1 MLKKLFISFFV
12 ILILLLSIA
21 LFRTLM
27 HTAGETIFI
36 EEEGN
41 IILINEAQAIKNLAE
56 SIKFKTISYQEREK
70 FPQQEFDNFI
80 AWSSRTYPEFHQAL
94 TLERFEHSL
103 LFKWEGS
110 DSTLAPILFEGH
122 YDVVPIIPGTEDLW
136 EEGPFAGTVSDNR
149 IWGRGALDDKSGVIG
164 LMEAATYLIK
174 NNFQPKRT
182 VYFGFGHDEEIGGSG
197 AALITEKLRQEGIQL
212 HWSLGEG
219 SFVNKGFIPGVDKLI
234 APINVAEKGIMNLMI
249 VAKAEGGHSSTP
261 PNKTAVTMLAEA
273 LMKLEK
279 EPLPGSLEG
288 LSAAMFDEVSK
299 HMPFSYRFLFANRWL
314 FGSIIDFQMS
324 SSPVIN
330 AMIRTTTAPTM
341 LNGSIK
347 SNVLPIEASALINF
361 RLHPRDSI
369 ESVTDH
375 VRRVVGSEEIEVR
388 SLGGMEASD
397 ISSWNSP
404 GFNIVASSLNK
415 TYGDVVSVPG
425 LMIAASDTRHYSKIA
440 DNSFRFNPFLIAPED
455 MTGFHGTNESIE
467 TNSFVI
473 GIKTYVEI
481 IRKGSS
487 N

>member
-1 MLKKLFISFFV
+1 MFKKL
-12 ILILLLSIA
+12 LILFFAILTALLLAA
-21 LFRTLM
+21 LFRTIM
-27 HTAGETIFI
+27 HTAVQTKPAEGEV
-36 EEEGN
+36 
-41 IILINEAQAIKNLAE
+41 ILIDEIRAIENLAE
-56 SIKFKTISYQEREK
+56 SIKFQTISYQEKEK
-70 FPQQEFDNFI
+70 FPQEEFNYFI
-80 AWSSRTYPEFHQAL
+80 EWAAKTYPEFHQAL
-94 TLERFEHSL
+94 TLEKLGHSL
-103 LFKWEGS
+103 LFKWKGS
-110 DSTLAPILFEGH
+110 DVTLSPILFEGH

-136 EEGPFAGTVSDNR
+136 DEMPFSGTISSNR

-174 NNFQPKRT
+174 NNFQPTRT
-182 VYFGFGHDEEIGGSG
+182 VYFGFGHDEEIGGGG
-197 AALITEKLRQEGIQL
+197 AALITEKLREQGIQL

-219 SFVNKGFIPGVDKLI
+219 SFVNRGFFPGVDKLI
-234 APINVAEKGIMNLMI
+234 APINVAEKGIMNLLI
-249 VAKAEGGHSSTP
+249 VAKADGGHSSTP
-261 PNKTAVTMLAEA
+261 PSRTAVTLLAEA

-288 LSAAMFDEVSK
+288 LSAVMFDEVSK

-314 FGSIIDFQMS
+314 FGGIIESQMS

-361 RLHPRDSI
+361 RLHPRDTI

-375 VRRVVGSEEIEVR
+375 VRRIVGSEDVEVR
-388 SLGGMEASD
+388 LLGGMEASG

-404 GFNIVASSLNK
+404 GFEIVATSLNK
-415 TYGDVVSVPG
+415 VYGDVISVPG

-440 DNSFRFNPFLIAPED
+440 DNSFRFNPFSIVPED
-455 MTGFHGTNESIE
+455 MTGFHGTNESIDID
-467 TNSFVI
+467 SFVA

-481 IRKGSS
+481 IREGSS

>member
-1 MLKKLFISFFV
+1 M
-12 ILILLLSIA
+12 
-21 LFRTLM
+21 
-27 HTAGETIFI
+27 
-36 EEEGN
+36 
-41 IILINEAQAIKNLAE
+41 
-56 SIKFKTISYQEREK
+56 
-70 FPQQEFDNFI
+70 
-80 AWSSRTYPEFHQAL
+80 
-94 TLERFEHSL
+94 
-103 LFKWEGS
+103 LFKWKGS
-110 DSTLAPILFEGH
+110 DVTLSPILFEGH

-136 EEGPFAGTVSDNR
+136 DEMPFSGTISNNR

-174 NNFQPKRT
+174 NNFKPTRT
-182 VYFGFGHDEEIGGSG
+182 VYFAFGHDEEIGGGG
-197 AALITEKLRQEGIQL
+197 AALITEKLREEGIQL

-219 SFVNKGFIPGVDKLI
+219 SFVNRGFFPGVDKLI
-234 APINVAEKGIMNLMI
+234 APINVAEKGIMNLLI
-249 VAKAEGGHSSTP
+249 VAKADGGHSSTP
-261 PNKTAVTMLAEA
+261 PSRTAVTLLAEA

-288 LSAAMFDEVSK
+288 LSAVMFDEVSK

-314 FGSIIDFQMS
+314 FGGIIESQMS

-361 RLHPRDSI
+361 RLHPRDTI

-375 VRRVVGSEEIEVR
+375 VRRIVGSEDVEVR
-388 SLGGMEASD
+388 LLGGMEASG

-404 GFNIVASSLNK
+404 GFEIVATSLNK
-415 TYGDVVSVPG
+415 VYGDVISVPG

-440 DNSFRFNPFLIAPED
+440 DNSFRFNPFSIVPED
-455 MTGFHGTNESIE
+455 MTGFHGTNESIDID
-467 TNSFVI
+467 SFVA

-481 IRKGSS
+481 IREGSS

>member
-1 MLKKLFISFFV
+1 MFKKL
-12 ILILLLSIA
+12 LILFFAILTALLLAA
-21 LFRTLM
+21 LFRTIM
-27 HTAGETIFI
+27 HTAVQTKPAEGEV
-36 EEEGN
+36 
-41 IILINEAQAIKNLAE
+41 ILIDEIRAIENLAE
-56 SIKFKTISYQEREK
+56 SIKFQTISYQEKEK
-70 FPQQEFDNFI
+70 FPQEEFNYFI
-80 AWSSRTYPEFHQAL
+80 EWAAKTYPEFHQAL
-94 TLERFEHSL
+94 TLEKLGHSL
-103 LFKWEGS
+103 LFKWKGS
-110 DSTLAPILFEGH
+110 DVTLSPILFEGH

-136 EEGPFAGTVSDNR
+136 DEMPFSGTISNNR

-174 NNFQPKRT
+174 NNFQPTRT
-182 VYFGFGHDEEIGGSG
+182 VYFGFGHDEEIGGGG
-197 AALITEKLRQEGIQL
+197 AALITKKLREEGIQL

-219 SFVNKGFIPGVDKLI
+219 SFVNRGFFPGVDKLI
-234 APINVAEKGIMNLMI
+234 APINVAEKGIMNLLI
-249 VAKAEGGHSSTP
+249 VAKADGGHSSTP
-261 PNKTAVTMLAEA
+261 PSRTAVTLLAEA

-288 LSAAMFDEVSK
+288 LSAVMFDEVSK

-314 FGSIIDFQMS
+314 FGGIIESQMS

-361 RLHPRDSI
+361 RLHPRDTI

-375 VRRVVGSEEIEVR
+375 VRRIVGSEDVEVR
-388 SLGGMEASD
+388 LLGGMEASG

-404 GFNIVASSLNK
+404 GFEIVATSLNK
-415 TYGDVVSVPG
+415 VYGDVISVPG

-440 DNSFRFNPFLIAPED
+440 DNSFRFNPFSIVPED
-455 MTGFHGTNESIE
+455 MTGFHGTNESIDID
-467 TNSFVI
+467 SFVA

-481 IRKGSS
+481 IREGSS

>member
-1 MLKKLFISFFV
+1 MFKKIFTLFFA
-12 ILILLLSIA
+12 ILITLLSAA
-21 LFRTLM
+21 LFRTFL
-27 HTAGETIFI
+27 HTPSQAKSTKGDV
-36 EEEGN
+36 
-41 IILINEAQAIKNLAE
+41 ILIDEIRAIENLAE
-56 SIKFKTISYQEREK
+56 SIKFKTISYQEIEK
-70 FPQQEFDNFI
+70 FPQQEFDSFI
-80 AWSSRTYPEFHQAL
+80 EWAAKTYPEFHQVL
-94 TLERFEHSL
+94 TLEQLEHSL
-103 LFKWEGS
+103 LFKWKGS
-110 DSTLAPILFEGH
+110 DERLSPILFEGH

-136 EEGPFAGTVSDNR
+136 EEMPFSGTVANNR

-174 NNFQPKRT
+174 NNFQPTRT
-182 VYFGFGHDEEIGGSG
+182 VYFGFGHDEEIGGGG
-197 AALITEKLRQEGIQL
+197 AALITEKLKKEGIQL

-219 SFVNKGFIPGVDKLI
+219 SFVNRGFFPGVDKLI
-234 APINVAEKGIMNLMI
+234 APINVAEKGIMNLLI
-249 VAKAEGGHSSTP
+249 VAKADGGHSSTP
-261 PNKTAVTMLAEA
+261 PSRTAVTLLAEA

-288 LSAAMFDEVSK
+288 LSAVMFDEVSK
-299 HMPFSYRFLFANRWL
+299 NMPFGYRFLFANRWL
-314 FGSIIDFQMS
+314 FGGIIESQMS

-361 RLHPRDSI
+361 RLHPRDTI

-375 VRRVVGSEEIEVR
+375 VRRVVGSEEVEVR
-388 SLGGMEASD
+388 SLGGMEASG

-404 GFNIVASSLNK
+404 GFEIVATSLNK
-415 TYGDVVSVPG
+415 VYGDVISVPG

-440 DNSFRFNPFLIAPED
+440 DNSFRFNPFSIVPED

-467 TNSFVI
+467 VDSFI
-473 GIKTYVEI
+473 SGIKTYVEI
-481 IRKGSS
+481 ISEGSS

>member
-1 MLKKLFISFFV
+1 MFKKL
-12 ILILLLSIA
+12 LILFFAILTALLLAA
-21 LFRTLM
+21 LFRTIM
-27 HTAGETIFI
+27 HTAVQAKPTEGEV
-36 EEEGN
+36 
-41 IILINEAQAIKNLAE
+41 ILIDEIRAIENLAE
-56 SIKFKTISYQEREK
+56 SIKFQTISYQEKEK
-70 FPQQEFDNFI
+70 FPQEEFNYFI
-80 AWSSRTYPEFHQAL
+80 EWAAKTYPEFHQAL
-94 TLERFEHSL
+94 TLEKLGHSL
-103 LFKWEGS
+103 LFKWKGS
-110 DSTLAPILFEGH
+110 DVTLSPILFEGH

-136 EEGPFAGTVSDNR
+136 DEMPFSGTISNNR

-174 NNFQPKRT
+174 NNFQPTRT
-182 VYFGFGHDEEIGGSG
+182 VYFGFGHDEEIGGGG
-197 AALITEKLRQEGIQL
+197 AALITEKLREQGIQL

-219 SFVNKGFIPGVDKLI
+219 SFVNRGFFPGVDKLI
-234 APINVAEKGIMNLMI
+234 APINVAEKGIMNLLI
-249 VAKAEGGHSSTP
+249 VAKADGGHSSTP
-261 PNKTAVTMLAEA
+261 PSRTAVTLLAEA

-288 LSAAMFDEVSK
+288 LSAVMFDEVSK

-314 FGSIIDFQMS
+314 FGGIIESQMS

-361 RLHPRDSI
+361 RLHPRDTI

-375 VRRVVGSEEIEVR
+375 VRRVVGSEDIEVR
-388 SLGGMEASD
+388 SLGGMEASG

-404 GFNIVASSLNK
+404 GFEIVAASLNK
-415 TYGDVVSVPG
+415 VYGDVISVPG

-440 DNSFRFNPFLIAPED
+440 DNSFRFNPFSIVPED
-455 MTGFHGTNESIE
+455 MTGFHGTNESIDID
-467 TNSFVI
+467 SFVA

-481 IRKGSS
+481 IREGSS

>member
-1 MLKKLFISFFV
+1 MFKKL
-12 ILILLLSIA
+12 LILFFAILTALLLAA
-21 LFRTLM
+21 LFRTIM
-27 HTAGETIFI
+27 HTAVQAKPAEGEV
-36 EEEGN
+36 
-41 IILINEAQAIKNLAE
+41 ILIDEIRAIENLAE
-56 SIKFKTISYQEREK
+56 SIKFQTISYQEKER
-70 FPQQEFDNFI
+70 FPQEEFNYFI
-80 AWSSRTYPEFHQAL
+80 EWAAKTYPEFHQAL
-94 TLERFEHSL
+94 TLEKLGHSL
-103 LFKWEGS
+103 LFKWKGS
-110 DSTLAPILFEGH
+110 DVTLSPILFEGH

-136 EEGPFAGTVSDNR
+136 DEMPFSGTISNNR

-174 NNFQPKRT
+174 NNFQPTRT
-182 VYFGFGHDEEIGGSG
+182 VYFGFGHDEEIGGGG
-197 AALITEKLRQEGIQL
+197 AALITKKLREEGIQL

-219 SFVNKGFIPGVDKLI
+219 SFVNRGFFPGVDKLI
-234 APINVAEKGIMNLMI
+234 APINVAEKGIMNLLI
-249 VAKAEGGHSSTP
+249 VAKADGGHSSTP
-261 PNKTAVTMLAEA
+261 PSRTAVTLLAEA

-288 LSAAMFDEVSK
+288 LSAVMFDEVSK

-314 FGSIIDFQMS
+314 FGGIIESQMS

-361 RLHPRDSI
+361 RLHPRDTI

-375 VRRVVGSEEIEVR
+375 VRRIVGSEDVEVR
-388 SLGGMEASD
+388 LLGGMEASG

-404 GFNIVASSLNK
+404 GFEIVATSLNK
-415 TYGDVVSVPG
+415 VYGDVISVPG

-440 DNSFRFNPFLIAPED
+440 DNSFRFNPFSIVPED
-455 MTGFHGTNESIE
+455 MTGFHGTNESIDID
-467 TNSFVI
+467 SFVA

-481 IRKGSS
+481 IREGSS

>member
-1 MLKKLFISFFV
+1 MFKKL
-12 ILILLLSIA
+12 LILFFALLTALLLVA
-21 LFRTLM
+21 LFRTIM
-27 HTAGETIFI
+27 HKAVQAQPTEGEV
-36 EEEGN
+36 
-41 IILINEAQAIKNLAE
+41 ILIDEIRAIENLAE
-56 SIKFKTISYQEREK
+56 SIKFQTISYQEKEK
-70 FPQQEFDNFI
+70 FPQEEFNYFI
-80 AWSSRTYPEFHQAL
+80 EWAAKTYPEFHQAL
-94 TLERFEHSL
+94 TLEKLGHSL
-103 LFKWEGS
+103 LFKWKGS
-110 DSTLAPILFEGH
+110 DVTLSPILFEGH

-136 EEGPFAGTVSDNR
+136 DEMPFSGTISNNR

-174 NNFQPKRT
+174 NNFQPTRT
-182 VYFGFGHDEEIGGSG
+182 VYFGFGHDEEIGGGG
-197 AALITEKLRQEGIQL
+197 AALITEKLREEGIQL

-219 SFVNKGFIPGVDKLI
+219 SFVNRGFFPGVDKLI
-234 APINVAEKGIMNLMI
+234 APINVAEKGIMNLLI
-249 VAKAEGGHSSTP
+249 VAKADGGHSSTP
-261 PNKTAVTMLAEA
+261 PSRTAVTLLAEA

-288 LSAAMFDEVSK
+288 LSAVMFDEVSK

-314 FGSIIDFQMS
+314 FGGIIESQMS

-361 RLHPRDSI
+361 RLHPRDTI

-375 VRRVVGSEEIEVR
+375 VRSVVGSEEVEVR
-388 SLGGMEASD
+388 SLGGMEASG

-404 GFNIVASSLNK
+404 GFEIVATSLNK
-415 TYGDVVSVPG
+415 VYGDVISVPG

-440 DNSFRFNPFLIAPED
+440 DNSFRFNPFSIVPED
-455 MTGFHGTNESIE
+455 MTGFHGTNESIDID
-467 TNSFVI
+467 SFVA

-481 IRKGSS
+481 IREGSS

>member
-1 MLKKLFISFFV
+1 MFKKL
-12 ILILLLSIA
+12 LILFFAILTALLLAA
-21 LFRTLM
+21 LFRTIM
-27 HTAGETIFI
+27 HTAVQAKPVEGEV
-36 EEEGN
+36 
-41 IILINEAQAIKNLAE
+41 ILIDEIRAIENLAE
-56 SIKFKTISYQEREK
+56 SIKFQTISYQEKEK
-70 FPQQEFDNFI
+70 FPQEEFNYFI
-80 AWSSRTYPEFHQAL
+80 EWAAKTYPEFHQAL
-94 TLERFEHSL
+94 TLEKLGHSL
-103 LFKWEGS
+103 LFKWKGS
-110 DSTLAPILFEGH
+110 DVTLSPILFEGH

-136 EEGPFAGTVSDNR
+136 DEMPFSGTISNNR

-174 NNFQPKRT
+174 NNFQPTRT
-182 VYFGFGHDEEIGGSG
+182 VYFGFGHDEEIGGGG
-197 AALITEKLRQEGIQL
+197 AALITEKLREQGIQL

-219 SFVNKGFIPGVDKLI
+219 SFVNRGFFPGVDKLI
-234 APINVAEKGIMNLMI
+234 APINVAEKGIMNLLI
-249 VAKAEGGHSSTP
+249 VAKADGGHSSTP
-261 PNKTAVTMLAEA
+261 PSRTAVTLLAEA

-288 LSAAMFDEVSK
+288 LSAVMFDEVSK

-314 FGSIIDFQMS
+314 FGGIIESQMS

-361 RLHPRDSI
+361 RLHPRDTI

-375 VRRVVGSEEIEVR
+375 VRRIVGSEDVEVR
-388 SLGGMEASD
+388 LLGGMEASG

-404 GFNIVASSLNK
+404 GFEIVATSLNK
-415 TYGDVVSVPG
+415 VYGDVISVPG

-440 DNSFRFNPFLIAPED
+440 DNSFRFNPFSIVPED
-455 MTGFHGTNESIE
+455 MTGFHGTNESIDID
-467 TNSFVI
+467 SFVA

-481 IRKGSS
+481 IREGSS

>member
-1 MLKKLFISFFV
+1 MFKKL
-12 ILILLLSIA
+12 LILFFAILTALLLAA
-21 LFRTLM
+21 LFRTIM
-27 HTAGETIFI
+27 HTAVQAKPAEGEV
-36 EEEGN
+36 
-41 IILINEAQAIKNLAE
+41 ILIDEIRAIENLAE
-56 SIKFKTISYQEREK
+56 SIKFQTISYQEKEK
-70 FPQQEFDNFI
+70 FPQEEFNYFI
-80 AWSSRTYPEFHQAL
+80 EWAAKTYPEFHQAL
-94 TLERFEHSL
+94 TLEKLGHSL
-103 LFKWEGS
+103 LFKWKGS
-110 DSTLAPILFEGH
+110 DVTLSPILFEGH

-136 EEGPFAGTVSDNR
+136 DEMPFSGTISNNR

-174 NNFQPKRT
+174 NNFQPTRT

-197 AALITEKLRQEGIQL
+197 AALITEKLREQGIQL

-219 SFVNKGFIPGVDKLI
+219 SFVNRGFFPGVDKLI
-234 APINVAEKGIMNLMI
+234 APINVAEKGIMNLLI
-249 VAKAEGGHSSTP
+249 VAKADGGHSSTP
-261 PNKTAVTMLAEA
+261 PSRTAVTLLAEA

-288 LSAAMFDEVSK
+288 LSAVMFDEVSK

-314 FGSIIDFQMS
+314 FGGIIESQMS

-361 RLHPRDSI
+361 RLHPRDTI

-375 VRRVVGSEEIEVR
+375 VRRVVGSEDVEVR
-388 SLGGMEASD
+388 SLGGMEASG

-404 GFNIVASSLNK
+404 GFEIVATSLNK
-415 TYGDVVSVPG
+415 VYGDVISVPG

-440 DNSFRFNPFLIAPED
+440 DNSFRFNPFSIVPED
-455 MTGFHGTNESIE
+455 MTGFHGTNESIDID
-467 TNSFVI
+467 SFVA

-481 IRKGSS
+481 IREGSS

>member
-1 MLKKLFISFFV
+1 MFKKL
-12 ILILLLSIA
+12 LILFFAILTALLLAA
-21 LFRTLM
+21 LFRTIM
-27 HTAGETIFI
+27 HTAVQAKPTEGEV
-36 EEEGN
+36 
-41 IILINEAQAIKNLAE
+41 ILIDEIRAIENLAE
-56 SIKFKTISYQEREK
+56 SIKFQTISYQEKEK
-70 FPQQEFDNFI
+70 FPQEEFNYFI
-80 AWSSRTYPEFHQAL
+80 EWAAKTYPEFHQAL
-94 TLERFEHSL
+94 TLEKLGHSL
-103 LFKWEGS
+103 LFKWKGS
-110 DSTLAPILFEGH
+110 DVTLSPILFEGH

-136 EEGPFAGTVSDNR
+136 DEMPFSGTISNNR

-174 NNFQPKRT
+174 NNFQPTRT
-182 VYFGFGHDEEIGGSG
+182 VYFGFGHDEEIGGGG
-197 AALITEKLRQEGIQL
+197 AALITEKLREQGIQL

-219 SFVNKGFIPGVDKLI
+219 SFVNRGFFPGVDKLI
-234 APINVAEKGIMNLMI
+234 APINVAEKGIMNLLI
-249 VAKAEGGHSSTP
+249 VAKADGGHSSTP
-261 PNKTAVTMLAEA
+261 PSRTAVTLLAEA

-288 LSAAMFDEVSK
+288 LSAVMFDEVSK

-314 FGSIIDFQMS
+314 FGGIIESQMS

-361 RLHPRDSI
+361 RLHPRDTI

-375 VRRVVGSEEIEVR
+375 VRRIVGSEDVEVR
-388 SLGGMEASD
+388 LLGGMEASG

-404 GFNIVASSLNK
+404 GFEIVATSLNK
-415 TYGDVVSVPG
+415 VYGDVISVPG

-440 DNSFRFNPFLIAPED
+440 DNSFRFNPFSIVPED
-455 MTGFHGTNESIE
+455 MTGFHGTNESIDID
-467 TNSFVI
+467 SFVA

-481 IRKGSS
+481 IREGSS

>member
-1 MLKKLFISFFV
+1 MFKKL
-12 ILILLLSIA
+12 LILFFAILTALLLAA
-21 LFRTLM
+21 LFRTIM
-27 HTAGETIFI
+27 HTAVQTKPAEGEV
-36 EEEGN
+36 
-41 IILINEAQAIKNLAE
+41 ILIDEIRAIENLAE
-56 SIKFKTISYQEREK
+56 SIKFKTISYQEKEK
-70 FPQQEFDNFI
+70 FPKQEFDNFI
-80 AWSSRTYPEFHQAL
+80 EWAAKTYPEFHQAL
-94 TLERFEHSL
+94 TLEKLGHSL
-103 LFKWEGS
+103 LFKWKGS
-110 DSTLAPILFEGH
+110 DVTLSPILFEGH

-136 EEGPFAGTVSDNR
+136 DEMPFSGTISNNR

-174 NNFQPKRT
+174 NNFQPTRT
-182 VYFGFGHDEEIGGSG
+182 VYFGFGHDEEIGGGG
-197 AALITEKLRQEGIQL
+197 AALITEKLREQGIQL

-219 SFVNKGFIPGVDKLI
+219 SFVNRGFFPGVDKLI
-234 APINVAEKGIMNLMI
+234 APINVAEKGIMNLLI
-249 VAKAEGGHSSTP
+249 VAKADGGHSSTP
-261 PNKTAVTMLAEA
+261 PSRTAVTLLAEA

-288 LSAAMFDEVSK
+288 LSAVMFDEVSK
-299 HMPFSYRFLFANRWL
+299 HMPFSYRFLFANRWM
-314 FGSIIDFQMS
+314 FGGIIESQMS

-375 VRRVVGSEEIEVR
+375 VTRVVGSEEVEVR
-388 SLGGMEASD
+388 LLGGMEASG
-397 ISSWNSP
+397 ISSWSSP
-404 GFNIVASSLNK
+404 GFEIVAASLNK
-415 TYGDVVSVPG
+415 VYGDVISVPG

-440 DNSFRFNPFLIAPED
+440 DNSFRFNPFSIVPED
-455 MTGFHGTNESIE
+455 MTGFHGTNESIDID
-467 TNSFVI
+467 SFVA

-481 IRKGSS
+481 IREGSS

>member
-1 MLKKLFISFFV
+1 MFKKL
-12 ILILLLSIA
+12 LILFFAILTALLLAA
-21 LFRTLM
+21 LFRTIM
-27 HTAGETIFI
+27 HTAVQAKPAEGEV
-36 EEEGN
+36 
-41 IILINEAQAIKNLAE
+41 ILIDEIRAIENLAE
-56 SIKFKTISYQEREK
+56 SIKFQTISYQEKEK
-70 FPQQEFDNFI
+70 FPQEEFNYFI
-80 AWSSRTYPEFHQAL
+80 EWAAKTYPEFHQAL
-94 TLERFEHSL
+94 TLEKLGHSL
-103 LFKWEGS
+103 LFKWKGS
-110 DSTLAPILFEGH
+110 DVTLSPILFEGH

-136 EEGPFAGTVSDNR
+136 DEMPFSGTISNNR

-174 NNFQPKRT
+174 NNFQPTRT
-182 VYFGFGHDEEIGGSG
+182 VYFGFGHDEEIGGGG
-197 AALITEKLRQEGIQL
+197 AALIIEKLREQGIQL

-219 SFVNKGFIPGVDKLI
+219 SFVNRGFFPGVDKLI
-234 APINVAEKGIMNLMI
+234 APINVAEKGIMNLLI
-249 VAKAEGGHSSTP
+249 VAKADGGHSSTP
-261 PNKTAVTMLAEA
+261 PSRTAVTLLAEA

-288 LSAAMFDEVSK
+288 LSAVMFDEVSK

-314 FGSIIDFQMS
+314 FGGIIESQMS

-361 RLHPRDSI
+361 RLHPRDTI

-375 VRRVVGSEEIEVR
+375 VRRIVGSEDVEVR
-388 SLGGMEASD
+388 LLGGMEASG

-404 GFNIVASSLNK
+404 GFEIVATSLNK
-415 TYGDVVSVPG
+415 VYGDVISVPG

-440 DNSFRFNPFLIAPED
+440 DNSFRFNPFSIVPED
-455 MTGFHGTNESIE
+455 MTGFHGTNESIDID
-467 TNSFVI
+467 SFVA

-481 IRKGSS
+481 IREGSS